1 MQISITHGTGKGPTP
16 VAAFDAALTEAGV
29 ANYNLI
35 RLSSII
41 PGGSV
46 LRRAKYVTPE
56 NEYGH
61 RLYVVMAR
69 CAARQPGQMAWA
81 GVGWVQVPDSGRG
94 LFVEV
99 PGATREQVENDIRA
113 SLISMRAGR
122 PQCYGTIEY
131 EVAGITCQDQPV
143 CALVI
148 AVYKS
153 VGWDD

>member
-1 MQISITHGTGKGPTP
+1 VIISITHGTGKGPTP
-16 VAAFDAALTEAGV
+16 VAAFDAALTEAGI

-35 RLSSII
+35 YLSSII
-41 PGGSV
+41 PDGSV

-56 NEYGH
+56 HEYGY

-69 CAARQPGQMAWA
+69 CDVQQPGQPAWA
-81 GVGWVQVPDSGRG
+81 GIGWVQVPESGCG

-99 PGATREQVENDIRA
+99 SGATREQVENDIHT
-113 SLISMRAGR
+113 SLASMRASR
-122 PQCYGTIEY
+122 PQCYGAIES

-153 VGWDD
+153 VSWDD